1 MTTSERVYKRLK
13 CKPVDKVPNLS
24 ILMTFAAKYI
34 GVS

>member
-1 MTTSERVYKRLK
+1 MTPYERVNNRLK
-13 CKPVDKVPNLS
+13 GKPVDKVPNLS